1 MDFGSRF
8 GTFGRDGTNNNNMG
22 MTTHEYQALIKT
34 LTLKER
40 FELNQRKDIQVY
52 DKVSIDIEFDDEK
65 CLYPYGYRFSCPN
78 C

>member
-8 GTFGRDGTNNNNMG
+8 GTFGRDGTNNNHCR

-40 FELNQRKDIQVY
+40 FELNQKLR
-52 DKVSIDIEFDDEK
+52 DEK
-65 CLYPYGYRFSCPN
+65 RAAKKQN
-78 C
+78 